1 MDVIEKFLHE
11 VSWKFDKGYP
21 DITNE
26 QDMKMLNEL
35 AQSYIGE
42 EEITDNRE
50 FLKEQQSEYDAVI
63 KAKLK
68 VEEIPT
74 SKNKYTW
81 NGSGGATFSIQVK
94 PDDLE
99 IWQEL
104 WTAKPSKKTGDKTET
119 LGVGKGELSL
129 YWLYNYSN
137 SGVKVTEGRDGDDP
151 DLFFD
156 GGGGEIGVEVKAYG
170 KHTGKNKIGRFGTDK
185 DSLKLLSVIF
195 GIDAL
200 IKVLNPGEKS
210 KTTNPFNFDG
220 NDLKTAMEQV
230 QYLMSVDLSGLSNR
244 YDLFKTIADN
254 IELVQSSLGGF
265 SDPEQGAIA
274 MAKKL
279 IVDKLGRKPNKLG
292 EGYLASIKLN
302 GDCKFFSI
310 KMEKTETPEILNN
323 MSVTQAALNL
333 DFDKVFG

>member
-1 MDVIEKFLHE
+1 MDVIEKFLNE

-26 QDMKMLNEL
+26 QDMEMLNKL
-35 AQSYIGE
+35 AQSYIEE
-42 EEITDNRE
+42 EEITGNRE
-50 FLKEQQSEYDAVI
+50 FLKEQQSEYDDVI
-63 KAKLK
+63 KAKLG

-81 NGSGGATFSIQVK
+81 NGSGGATFSIKVQQ
-94 PDDLE
+94 DDLE
-99 IWQEL
+99 TWQKL

-119 LGVGKGELSL
+119 LGVGKGEISL

-137 SGVKVTEGRDGDDP
+137 SGVTVEEGREGDDP
-151 DLFFD
+151 DLFFN
-156 GGGGEIGVEVKAYG
+156 GIGVEVKAYG

-185 DSLKLLSVIF
+185 ENLKLLSVIF

-200 IKVLNPGEKS
+200 IKVLNPGEKG

-220 NDLKTAMEQV
+220 NDLKNAMAQV
-230 QYLMSVDLSGLSNR
+230 QYLMSIDLEGLSNK
-244 YDLFKTIADN
+244 YDLFKTISNN
-254 IELVQSSLGGF
+254 IDLVQSELGGF

-274 MAKKL
+274 MAKKM
-279 IVDKLGRKPNKLG
+279 IVDKLGRKPNKAG
-292 EGYLASIKLN
+292 EGYLASIKLD

-333 DFDKVFG
+333 DFDKTFG

>member
-1 MDVIEKFLHE
+1 MDVIEKFLNE

-26 QDMKMLNEL
+26 QDMEMLNKL

-42 EEITDNRE
+42 EEITGNRE
-50 FLKEQQSEYDAVI
+50 FLKEQQSEYDDVI
-63 KAKLK
+63 KAKLG

-74 SKNKYTW
+74 SKHKYTW
-81 NGSGGATFSIQVK
+81 NGKGGATFSIQVK

-99 IWQEL
+99 TWQKL

-137 SGVKVTEGRDGDDP
+137 SGVKVTEGREGDDP
-151 DLFFD
+151 DLEFD
-156 GGGGEIGVEVKAYG
+156 DVGVEVKAYG

-185 DSLKLLSVIF
+185 ESLKLLSVIF

-279 IVDKLGRKPNKLG
+279 IVDKLGRKPRDG
-292 EGYLASIKLN
+292 GYLASIKLN
-302 GDCKFFSI
+302 GDCKFFGI
-310 KMEKTETPEILNN
+310 QIEKIETPEVLDHV
-323 MSVTQAALNL
+323 SVTQAALNL
-333 DFDKVFG
+333 DFDKIFG